1 MMLLMGVPVQGGRVA
16 CRPTTPDSATISVE
30 GDRTVPSSVLKATM
44 QTADSMEDVL
54 AFYRRLLIR
63 TPDNDVAPGLKA
75 DVGRSVIFNDESEGR
90 PFAFHVISVNSGYAS
105 TTLIV
110 TRGESEQQTRIT
122 WEAISATR
130 TSGVPLSAAGCLLF
144 EFSSHRP
151 SYASLACLSAA
162 TRRSLMQRAS
172 RQTPSPTAARRQP
185 RIP

>member
-44 QTADSMEDVL
+44 QTADPMEDVL

-63 TPDNDVAPGLKA
+63 TPGNDVAPGLKA
-75 DVGRSVIFNDESEGR
+75 DAGRSVIFNDESEGR

-110 TRGESEQQTRIT
+110 TRGENEQQTRIT
-122 WEAISATR
+122 WRRYLRHAPPECRCPLQRVCYSSSAR
-130 TSGVPLSAAGCLLF
+130 TVRHTHPWLVC
-144 EFSSHRP
+144 
-151 SYASLACLSAA
+151 
-162 TRRSLMQRAS
+162 
-172 RQTPSPTAARRQP
+172 RQ
-185 RIP
+185 